1 MGYLRPPWFY
11 SWQKTA
17 LLSLFQVYQFASKIS
32 CRMVRPRCILC
43 LETEGALSADRAP
56 QATFQCDG
64 LAATETPGDPAEDV
78 AHLHSEQGSSE

>member
-1 MGYLRPPWFY
+1 MRSRRNF
-11 SWQKTA
+11 
-17 LLSLFQVYQFASKIS
+17 
-32 CRMVRPRCILC
+32 C

-78 AHLHSEQGSSE
+78 AHRQSGFWLNGSVENGNEPKNQYESALLQSS